1 MNDPTIIA
9 LNVEDITGDPRVTV
23 TKLPREMTVKH
34 LKRRMKH
41 IVVQLNIRYGVVA
54 FYQKGIL
61 LNNHVKMGDLPRGT
75 VYCKLVKPLA
85 LYPIREI
92 DDGLNCGFCG
102 QDYFFS
108 NVVKCTQCS

>member
-9 LNVEDITGDPRVTV
+9 LNVGEITGDSKVTV
-23 TKLPREMTVKH
+23 AKLPREMTVKH
-34 LKRRMKH
+34 LKRRMMH
-41 IVVQLNIRYGVVA
+41 VCVQLNLRYGLVA

-61 LNNHVKMGDLPRGT
+61 LNDHVKMGDLPRGT
-75 VYCKLVKPLA
+75 LYCKLVKPL

-92 DDGLNCGFCG
+92 DTGFNCVFCG

-108 NVVKCTQCS
+108 NVFKCAQCS